1 MRFPK
6 GRDLRAKPRGRSAS
20 SRWKIVRHALATKL
34 ALFYASYF
42 AVIGI
47 HLPFWPVWLEEA
59 RGLDPLSIGLVLAAI
74 TWPKV
79 LTNIVIPRTADRLGR
94 RRDAMLLLAA
104 ATLIVFALFGV
115 AGGFPALLLLSAIT
129 GVTFAAILPL
139 GEALALAEAKA
150 AGIGYA
156 RVRLFGSIAFIL
168 ATLACGL
175 LLERIGASAV
185 LVLILI
191 AVALLLL
198 ACTALPQARPV
209 APAEAPRLVAL
220 WHHPGFVRFALA
232 ASLLH
237 ASHAVYYGFA
247 TIHWRGAGIGEATIG
262 WLWAEG
268 VIAEILL
275 FLWAGGALERAGPR
289 RVLLVAG
296 ILTAARWTASGL
308 SADLPGLVM
317 VQTLHG
323 ASFGAVHLAT
333 MHYLR
338 DAVPAGLHGS
348 AQGCYAAL
356 SALLF
361 GLLMPVSGW
370 LYGASDGHA
379 FLAMAVVAIAAA
391 GLVVT
396 VARPAAA
403 ALEQEHGPE

>member
-1 MRFPK
+1 
-6 GRDLRAKPRGRSAS
+6 
-20 SRWKIVRHALATKL
+20 VRHALAAKL
-34 ALFYASYF
+34 AFFYASYF

-47 HLPFWPVWLEEA
+47 HLPFWPLWLEEA
-59 RGLDPLSIGLVLAAI
+59 RGLDPGSIGLLLAAM

-79 LTNIVIPRTADRLGR
+79 FTNIAIPRVADRLGR
-94 RRDAMLLLAA
+94 RRDAMLMLAA
-104 ATLIVFALFGV
+104 ATLAAFALFGI
-115 AGGFPALLLLSAIT
+115 AGSFPALLLLSAIT

-175 LLERIGASAV
+175 LLERTGISTV

-191 AVALLLL
+191 TLALLLL
-198 ACTALPQARPV
+198 ACGALPQAPSG
-209 APAEAPRLVAL
+209 AAAATPHLAAL
-220 WHHPGFVRFALA
+220 WRRPGFVRFALA

-247 TIHWRGAGIGEATIG
+247 TIYWRSAGISEATIG
-262 WLWAEG
+262 WLLAEG
-268 VIAEILL
+268 VIAEILV
-275 FLWAGGALERAGPR
+275 FLWAGGVVERAGPR
-289 RVLLVAG
+289 RVLLIAS

-308 SADLPGLVM
+308 SVDLPVLIPI
-317 VQTLHG
+317 QTMHG

-338 DAVPAGLHGS
+338 DAVPAGLHAS
-348 AQGCYAAL
+348 AQGCYAAM

-370 LYGASDGHA
+370 LYGASGGQA
-379 FLAMAVVAIAAA
+379 FFAMAAVAIAAA
-391 GLVVT
+391 GFVMT
-396 VARPAAA
+396 VARPASMS
-403 ALEQEHGPE
+403 LPEQGRGRE